1 MDRRLVAEEIARREK
16 ANRELVRFRVANIF
30 RSVTEIRGSVQLEK
44 EFQGEEERFKVREE
58 LAKTFCAFV
67 TFLAI
72 QKWRSFYEV
81 SRWGVD
87 SRLKFLALVG
97 DSRKA

>member
-1 MDRRLVAEEIARREK
+1 M
-16 ANRELVRFRVANIF
+16 RFRVANIF
-30 RSVTEIRGSVQLEK
+30 RFVREIRGSMQLEK
-44 EFQGEEERFKVREE
+44 EFQGEQERFKVREE
-58 LAKTFCAFV
+58 LAKTFCVFV